1 MARLGTR
8 WALLWIVWSASLLHA
23 QLPGSSIISTFAGAA
38 WRFQG
43 DGGPAV
49 DAPISSFPGLA
60 TDPQGNVIFADYGN
74 HLVSR
79 LNADGTITVLAGNG
93 IEGFSG
99 DHGPALSASLD
110 RPTSAVMDATGNLY
124 IYDSTFARIRRVTPD
139 GSSRPMRETG

>member
-1 MARLGTR
+1 MERNTHKLFRGRVGKWQDWGAR
-8 WALLWIVWSASLLHA
+8 WALLWIAWSASLLHA

-60 TDPQGNVIFADYGN
+60 TDPQGNVIVADYGN

-110 RPTSAVMDATGNLY
+110 RP
-124 IYDSTFARIRRVTPD
+124 
-139 GSSRPMRETG
+139 